1 MEEGG
6 KSTQN
11 GSSDYKAPVPK
22 TPEET
27 MKNLVDAT
35 TYLVRVVDG
44 CFTGIERLGER
55 LATLEGGAEG
65 SHTVRRAL
73 WQTEKKSM
81 WKVDNSRGNQHAG
94 SNNKKDFKITGQI
107 GELSFSSITFQIK
120 SVLRQGTPP
129 DSDVYLPA
137 FVPKYSRIVTEPG
150 GGRCPGVMGIC
161 IITFDQQVQYHAGRL
176 VSGAMA
182 RTPHGKLLEELE
194 WDSLATRRYF
204 NRLLI
209 MYKLVSGS
217 VPSHLQLLIPTTRDS
232 RRQLNLR
239 LRNDTHLHVPY
250 CRTNTY
256 GSSFVP
262 YTTRLW
268 NNLPKEVKEA
278 TSLLQ
283 FKQRCRAHMLSSRHH
298 QGYRRLG
305 DRRSNILAT
314 RLRIGWCQ
322 LNSTLAKFNLTG
334 RGCACGATSETV
346 THFLLRCPLHAA
358 ARQDLATAVYRLV
371 RRPLSTSVL
380 LNRSPG
386 NDITLN
392 NSLSHSF
399 HTYITSTNR
408 F

>member
-1 MEEGG
+1 MEIAYN
-6 KSTQN
+6 T
-11 GSSDYKAPVPK
+11 
-22 TPEET
+22 
-27 MKNLVDAT
+27 
-35 TYLVRVVDG
+35 LVR
-44 CFTGIERLGER
+44 TK
-55 LATLEGGAEG
+55 LEYA
-65 SHTVRRAL
+65 
-73 WQTEKKSM
+73 
-81 WKVDNSRGNQHAG
+81 
-94 SNNKKDFKITGQI
+94 
-107 GELSFSSITFQIK
+107 
-120 SVLRQGTPP
+120 SVLLSNISSTAAK
-129 DSDVYLPA
+129 SL
-137 FVPKYSRIVTEPG
+137 E
-150 GGRCPGVMGIC
+150 
-161 IITFDQQVQYHAGRL
+161 QVQYHAGRL

-194 WDSLATRRYF
+194 WDSLATRRDF

-322 LNSTLAKFNLTG
+322 LNSTLAKFNFTG
-334 RGCACGATSETV
+334 RGCACGATSETAHC
-346 THFLLRCPLHAA
+346 TQRHDKTLPLLC
-358 ARQDLATAVYRLV
+358 TA
-371 RRPLSTSVL
+371 S
-380 LNRSPG
+380 
-386 NDITLN
+386 
-392 NSLSHSF
+392 
-399 HTYITSTNR
+399 
-408 F
+408 